1 MRQLQRSAIV
11 LVLLA
16 WLLPT
21 AMAQS
26 TPPFVK
32 VQGFLSDKSGG
43 PAVPATGTFSML
55 FEIYDGEFTGVTVA
69 SVGPLAV
76 SVTDGLYEV
85 ILPLSPGDFAGPTTF
100 VQITVDGEL
109 LSPRVQITSV
119 PYAFRAHSADEIG
132 VICAPGQVLVYS
144 GSEWVCTDFTPA
156 LVCSPGSYLSCYTG
170 PPGTAGVGACLA
182 GTSSCDPSGT
192 GFGECSD
199 EITPSTETCDLLD
212 NDCDGEIDED
222 GVCAASCTNSVQD
235 GDETDVDCGG
245 SCPPCFNGSACLAAS
260 ECQSGNC
267 VDGYCCNSACTGSC
281 DSCSLAGSE
290 GSCGLTPAGS
300 AGDPSCSPYVCDGGF
315 ASCPAICSS
324 DADCAAGNVCSGG
337 NCE

>member
-1 MRQLQRSAIV
+1 MGSRQRRNPGGLLMHQLQRSSIV

-21 AMAQS
+21 ATAQS

-55 FEIYDGEFTGVTVA
+55 FEIYDDEFAGALVA

-76 SVTDGLYEV
+76 SVTDGLYEA

-109 LSPRVQITSV
+109 LSPRVRFTSV

-132 VICAPGQVLVYS
+132 AVCAPGQVLVYS
-144 GSEWVCTDFTPA
+144 GSDWVCTDFAPA
-156 LVCSPGSYLSCYTG
+156 SVCPPGSYLPCYTG

-199 EITPSTETCDLLD
+199 EITPSVETCSGGLD
-212 NDCDGEIDED
+212 DDCDGFTDCGD
-222 GVCAASCTNSVQD
+222 PDCNTDPACSCAP
-235 GDETDVDCGG
+235 GEVDCGG
-245 SCPPCFNGSACLAAS
+245 A
-260 ECQSGNC
+260 C
-267 VDGYCCNSACTGSC
+267 VDTSTDPNHCGGCGVACSAGE
-281 DSCSLAGSE
+281 SCSAGICVVAEDCTDGVDNDSD
-290 GSCGLTPAGS
+290 GFTDCDDFDCNNDPA
-300 AGDPSCSPYVCDGGF
+300 C
-315 ASCPAICSS
+315 I
-324 DADCAAGNVCSGG
+324 
-337 NCE
+337 